1 MKRVSILV
9 LIVALYGGMSSCSP
23 FSKRT
28 ELKTEIDT
36 MSYYFGMSRTDGIV
50 DYLANQAGIDT
61 AYMDDFYKGFKK
73 GAENF
78 GPEDAAYLEGMRI
91 AHLINNQ
98 WIEGVNKDLF
108 FDDSTKTINRI
119 AVLKGFYHGIKKP
132 NEMNRMNAQAYSQ
145 TKMEA
150 IKEEN
155 KRLKFADNISSGE
168 KFLVANKNKEGVQTT
183 PSGLQYKIIT
193 EGKGDI
199 PDEKARVKVNYR
211 GTHID
216 GTEFES
222 SAKNNA
228 PATFG
233 LDQVI
238 KGWTEALKM
247 MPVGSKWELY
257 VPQDLAYGSME
268 RSNIPPYST
277 LIFEVELLE
286 IEK

>member
-36 MSYYFGMSRTDGIV
+36 MSYYFGLSRTDGIIE
-50 DYLANQAGIDT
+50 YLANQAGIDT
-61 AYMDDFYKGFKK
+61 AYMEDFYKGFKK
-73 GAENF
+73 GAENY
-78 GPEDAAYLEGMRI
+78 GPEDAAFLEGMRV

-98 WIEGVNKDLF
+98 WIDGVNRDLF
-108 FDDSTKTINRI
+108 FGDSTKTVNRM
-119 AVLKGFYHGIKKP
+119 AVLKGFYYGVKNP
-132 NEMNRMNAQAYSQ
+132 NDMNRMNAQAYSQ

-155 KRLKFADNISSGE
+155 KRMKFADNISNGE
-168 KFLVANKNKEGVQTT
+168 KFLAGNKNKEGVQTT

-193 EGKGDI
+193 EGKGEI
-199 PDEKARVKVNYR
+199 PDDKARVLVNYR

-257 VPQDLAYGSME
+257 VPQDLAYGSMD

-277 LIFEVELLE
+277 LIFEVELLG
-286 IEK
+286 IAK